1 MVQAFIIPADND
13 DSSVNL
19 ALEGFLKETNSSHYK
34 YWNSLNYN
42 KLGYYKNLLKYAYR
56 PFESNY

>member
-42 KLGYYKNLLKYAYR
+42 KLGY
-56 PFESNY
+56 